1 MSIYLGTNLL
11 SSSSIDSSN
20 IIGTINTSTESIV
33 INHSHL
39 PDISITD
46 VEVFASIALRN
57 ASTNTWHKG
66 DIAVITGDPVSSY
79 IFVGT
84 DGDNNGTVDGDWQI
98 LNTPSAI
105 PVATQSIIGG
115 VKIGYTENDKNY
127 PLELDSDME
136 AFVNVPWE
144 NTTYGA
150 ATTTIPGLIELEDDA
165 VQTVA
170 ANAVST
176 TASRSYGLQ
185 VNSDGQG
192 VVNVPWTDT
201 VITNN
206 TGSTHIPYWDG
217 DSFESS
223 TIEQLNSTN
232 VRITGG
238 LRVNTGTT
246 DGVDNDITFQLLD
259 GDQGSFRVLDLN
271 GASMFTVSD
280 GPSGGSPTASL
291 GSSGAN
297 YDMQTT
303 IHGPLTVGT
312 AAKNRNLTVTGAT
325 TLNTGLTG
333 YLRADAGVV
342 SMAADPSGG
351 VSGTAG
357 FIPVFDA
364 SETDGVGNSLISQDQ
379 VAIDRT
385 LSATPTTNGTQINLS
400 FNAGTLVPENST
412 VTSNSITL
420 TVFGDISADATSVSL
435 FANSAADAATFV
447 SGLILASPLTFLQ
460 PVEIEMGATV
470 NIGPI
475 QFDTQG
481 NITGTNFNGIDLIT
495 ETQNGDGTTNSIGI
509 NNGGISL
516 STNGQFDS
524 MNLNAGNRS
533 PIRLTTSATG
543 TDDGGDLTLTTT
555 AVNGQAGNIVI
566 QSTET
571 GSGVAGSI
579 NLTAPATTVTGDL
592 TVTGDTTLNTGL
604 TGTLRADAG
613 VVSIDTGGVSVN
625 SGNNTV
631 PVSNADSSAFVDSP
645 ITVAAGSTTFEPT
658 TTSLSGTLSVTA
670 HPSGFD
676 FSTFI
681 DGTNVSIDGAGDFSA
696 SFTNG
701 DRIRFSDGTNSVD
714 VLFDSGLNDALII
727 DQIPGVDYSSAPTFA
742 SGASVTV
749 TLLAEGVGTSVTTVT
764 GDLTVT
770 GAINGS
776 ITSGG
781 FTSFGDAPANTINS
795 VANVTFGYRS
805 ESGNGNAE
813 GAIWIQLPSGTTT
826 TGITDNYKVATIGG
840 TEFNIGTTNF
850 GIRLDGVDYLIPFS
864 TDDDNRFGVIG
875 TDNHVGPFNTTN
887 GATTGDIVVR
897 FQNLQSRVPSLRT
910 ALDALTAAGTALP
923 NNTSHPIN
931 LYTESSSVGT
941 LTAHVQIDGSV
952 DIIGNTVQQGTFVID
967 TGVVDVG
974 IGATNFDV
982 VVNATSNS
990 LSRINGFQ
998 INTAGATL
1006 SSTTGSL
1013 ILETGTD
1020 GHGDA
1025 HGISLNSAGNIQLT
1039 TNANLAG
1046 GSITAHGT
1054 IEGGLNG
1061 NESPL
1066 LYMEAQNGVDSGGA
1080 AAANGTTAGAQKFRI
1095 TDNSDDVGLP
1105 GYITFIHE

>member
-11 SSSSIDSSN
+11 SSSSIDSTN
-20 IIGTINTSTESIV
+20 IIGTINNSTGAV
-33 INHSHL
+33 INQDRL

-46 VEVFASIALRN
+46 VETFADIATRN
-57 ASTNTWHKG
+57 SNTNTWHKG
-66 DIAVITGDPVSSY
+66 DIAVITDDPVSSY
-79 IFVGT
+79 IYIGN
-84 DGDNNGTVDGDWQI
+84 DGKTGPTVDGDWQI

-105 PVATQSIIGG
+105 PVATQSVVGG

-136 AFVNVPWE
+136 AFVNVPWTDTQLSQ
-144 NTTYGA
+144 TTVNGYIDSRVNSTFINA
-150 ATTTIPGLIELEDDA
+150 LTIDA
-165 VQTVA
+165 DTVNNLTVQTAVP
-170 ANAVST
+170 ANAHFGT
-176 TASRSYGLQ
+176 QALGTAAYTASGDYATSAQGAKADSALQ
-185 VNSDGQG
+185 N
-192 VVNVPWTDT
+192 
-201 VITNN
+201 
-206 TGSTHIPYWDG
+206 
-217 DSFESS
+217 
-223 TIEQLNSTN
+223 
-232 VRITGG
+232 
-238 LRVNTGTT
+238 
-246 DGVDNDITFQLLD
+246 
-259 GDQGSFRVLDLN
+259 LN
-271 GASMFTVSD
+271 GALVEATV
-280 GPSGGSPTASL
+280 TASD
-291 GSSGAN
+291 N
-297 YDMQTT
+297 
-303 IHGPLTVGT
+303 T
-312 AAKNRNLTVTGAT
+312 AHVVTVTNNSGTFSQAAVLASSFEPADSDIVKLDKASQTFTETVTFAAGQTFPGA
-325 TLNTGLTG
+325 G
-333 YLRADAGVV
+333 
-342 SMAADPSGG
+342 GG

-357 FIPVFDA
+357 TIPIFDA

-982 VVNATSNS
+982 VVNATSNG

-998 INTAGATL
+998 INTDGATL

-1066 LYMEAQNGVDSGGA
+1066 LYMEAQNA
-1080 AAANGTTAGAQKFRI
+1080 KIQNNR
-1095 TDNSDDVGLP
+1095 
-1105 GYITFIHE
+1105 

>member
-33 INHSHL
+33 INQSHL

-136 AFVNVPWE
+136 AFVNVPGE

-170 ANAVST
+170 ANAVSA

-342 SMAADPSGG
+342 SMAATPSSG
-351 VSGTAG
+351 VSGTAS
-357 FIPVFDA
+357 FFPIFD
-364 SETDGVGNSLISQDQ
+364 SSTDGVGDSAMSQQENSGSAEVTTVRIGSTTGQEYSGFALLSNDS
-379 VAIDRT
+379 DRT
-385 LSATPTTNGTQINLS
+385 TIHIPVNNLAFPLNGGRAFVT
-400 FNAGTLVPENST
+400 VPGDST
-412 VTSNSITL
+412 VYGPFEYRTWRN
-420 TVFGDISADATSVSL
+420 GDTDGGL
-435 FANSAADAATFV
+435 FA
-447 SGLILASPLTFLQ
+447 
-460 PVEIEMGATV
+460 
-470 NIGPI
+470 
-475 QFDTQG
+475 
-481 NITGTNFNGIDLIT
+481 
-495 ETQNGDGTTNSIGI
+495 GDES
-509 NNGGISL
+509 
-516 STNGQFDS
+516 FF
-524 MNLNAGNRS
+524 
-533 PIRLTTSATG
+533 
-543 TDDGGDLTLTTT
+543 
-555 AVNGQAGNIVI
+555 
-566 QSTET
+566 T
-571 GSGVAGSI
+571 GSGAY
-579 NLTAPATTVTGDL
+579 TGD
-592 TVTGDTTLNTGL
+592 
-604 TGTLRADAG
+604 
-613 VVSIDTGGVSVN
+613 
-625 SGNNTV
+625 
-631 PVSNADSSAFVDSP
+631 FVR
-645 ITVAAGSTTFEPT
+645 F
-658 TTSLSGTLSVTA
+658 
-670 HPSGFD
+670 
-676 FSTFI
+676 
-681 DGTNVSIDGAGDFSA
+681 
-696 SFTNG
+696 
-701 DRIRFSDGTNSVD
+701 RI
-714 VLFDSGLNDALII
+714 
-727 DQIPGVDYSSAPTFA
+727 
-742 SGASVTV
+742 
-749 TLLAEGVGTSVTTVT
+749 GTS
-764 GDLTVT
+764 D
-770 GAINGS
+770 S
-776 ITSGG
+776 
-781 FTSFGDAPANTINS
+781 
-795 VANVTFGYRS
+795 
-805 ESGNGNAE
+805 
-813 GAIWIQLPSGTTT
+813 Q
-826 TGITDNYKVATIGG
+826 
-840 TEFNIGTTNF
+840 
-850 GIRLDGVDYLIPFS
+850 
-864 TDDDNRFGVIG
+864 
-875 TDNHVGPFNTTN
+875 
-887 GATTGDIVVR
+887 
-897 FQNLQSRVPSLRT
+897 RT
-910 ALDALTAAGTALP
+910 AVMAALTAAADT
-923 NNTSHPIN
+923 T
-931 LYTESSSVGT
+931 T
-941 LTAHVQIDGSV
+941 LTLG
-952 DIIGNTVQQGTFVID
+952 GNDNVNLGFHTGTGQGTIW
-967 TGVVDVG
+967 
-974 IGATNFDV
+974 
-982 VVNATSNS
+982 
-990 LSRINGFQ
+990 
-998 INTAGATL
+998 NT
-1006 SSTTGSL
+1006 
-1013 ILETGTD
+1013 
-1020 GHGDA
+1020 
-1025 HGISLNSAGNIQLT
+1025 
-1039 TNANLAG
+1039 
-1046 GSITAHGT
+1046 
-1054 IEGGLNG
+1054 
-1061 NESPL
+1061 
-1066 LYMEAQNGVDSGGA
+1066 
-1080 AAANGTTAGAQKFRI
+1080 
-1095 TDNSDDVGLP
+1095 
-1105 GYITFIHE
+1105 TFWRYKC

>member
-33 INHSHL
+33 INQSHL

-170 ANAVST
+170 ANAVSD

-342 SMAADPSGG
+342 SMAATPSSGVSGTASFFPIFDSSTDGVGDSAMSQQENSGSAEVTTVRIGSTTGQEYSGFALLSNDSDRTTIHIPVNNLAFPLNGGRAFVTVPGDSTVYGPFEYRTWRNGDTDGGLFAGDESFFTGSGAYTGDFVRFRIGTSDSQRTAVMAALTAAADTTTLTLGGNDNVNLGFHTGTGQGQFGIQLFGDINVDTNLTTSGDLEAAGDATLSGNTNLGGTLTVTGNTTLDTGLTGYLRADAGVVSMAADPSGG

-357 FIPVFDA
+357 TIPIFDSSA
-364 SETDGVGNSLISQDQ
+364 DGVGNSLISQDQ

-420 TVFGDISADATSVSL
+420 TVFVDISADATSVSL

-460 PVEIEMGATV
+460 PVEIELGATV

-579 NLTAPATTVTGDL
+579 NLTAPATTVTGDF
-592 TVTGDTTLNTGL
+592 TATGTTTLNTGL
-604 TGTLRADAG
+604 DGVLLATAG
-613 VVSIDTGGVSVN
+613 VVSE
-625 SGNNTV
+625 
-631 PVSNADSSAFVDSP
+631 AP
-645 ITVAAGSTTFEPT
+645 ITVGTSPGTPINLTVSGNSWIYLNSDTTIDSP
-658 TTSLSGTLSVTA
+658 GN
-670 HPSGFD
+670 D
-676 FSTFI
+676 FTVFP
-681 DGTNVSIDGAGDFSA
+681 DGA
-696 SFTNG
+696 
-701 DRIRFSDGTNSVD
+701 
-714 VLFDSGLNDALII
+714 
-727 DQIPGVDYSSAPTFA
+727 
-742 SGASVTV
+742 TV
-749 TLLAEGVGTSVTTVT
+749 TLTQGATSIDRVVASTTNQSITFTAAAGGFLTGNDLTLTATPDITATTV
-764 GDLTVT
+764 
-770 GAINGS
+770 AGS
-776 ITSGG
+776 
-781 FTSFGDAPANTINS
+781 
-795 VANVTFGYRS
+795 
-805 ESGNGNAE
+805 
-813 GAIWIQLPSGTTT
+813 
-826 TGITDNYKVATIGG
+826 
-840 TEFNIGTTNF
+840 
-850 GIRLDGVDYLIPFS
+850 
-864 TDDDNRFGVIG
+864 
-875 TDNHVGPFNTTN
+875 
-887 GATTGDIVVR
+887 
-897 FQNLQSRVPSLRT
+897 
-910 ALDALTAAGTALP
+910 LTATNYTGPINNINPVAGTAG
-923 NNTSHPIN
+923 IAQAFQIWA
-931 LYTESSSVGT
+931 GT
-941 LTAHVQIDGSV
+941 QSEFDAQFSNDGSGTDPGTVPAVTDGSV
-952 DIIGNTVQQGTFVID
+952 IYII
-967 TGVVDVG
+967 
-974 IGATNFDV
+974 TN
-982 VVNATSNS
+982 N
-990 LSRINGFQ
+990 
-998 INTAGATL
+998 
-1006 SSTTGSL
+1006 
-1013 ILETGTD
+1013 
-1020 GHGDA
+1020 
-1025 HGISLNSAGNIQLT
+1025 
-1039 TNANLAG
+1039 
-1046 GSITAHGT
+1046 
-1054 IEGGLNG
+1054 
-1061 NESPL
+1061 
-1066 LYMEAQNGVDSGGA
+1066 
-1080 AAANGTTAGAQKFRI
+1080 
-1095 TDNSDDVGLP
+1095 
-1105 GYITFIHE
+1105 

>member
-170 ANAVST
+170 ANAVSD

-206 TGSTHIPYWDG
+206 TGSNHIPYWDG

-303 IHGPLTVGT
+303 IHGPLTIGT

-342 SMAADPSGG
+342 SMAATPSSGVSGTASFFPIFDSSTDGVGDSAMSQQENSGSAEVTTVRIGSTTGQEYSGFALLSNDSDRTTIHIPVNNLAFPLNGGRAFVTVPGDSTVYGPFEYRTWRNGDTDGGLFAGDESFFTGSGAYTGDFVRFRIGTSDSQRTAVMAALTAAADTTTLTLGGNDNVNLGFHTGTGQGQFGIQLFGDINVDTNLTTSGDLEAAGDATLSGNTNLGGTLTVTGNTTLDTGLTGYLRADAGVVSMAADPSGG

-357 FIPVFDA
+357 TIPIFDSSA
-364 SETDGVGNSLISQDQ
+364 DGVGNSLISQDQ

-385 LSATPTTNGTQINLS
+385 LSATPTTNGTQVNLS

-412 VTSNSITL
+412 VTSNGITL
-420 TVFGDISADATSVSL
+420 TVFGEISADATSVSL

-460 PVEIEMGATV
+460 PVEIELGATV

-579 NLTAPATTVTGDL
+579 NLTAPATTVTGDF
-592 TVTGDTTLNTGL
+592 TATGTTTLNTGL
-604 TGTLRADAG
+604 DGVLLATAG
-613 VVSIDTGGVSVN
+613 VVSE
-625 SGNNTV
+625 
-631 PVSNADSSAFVDSP
+631 AP
-645 ITVAAGSTTFEPT
+645 ITVGTSPGTPISLTVSGNSWQYLNSDTTIDSP
-658 TTSLSGTLSVTA
+658 GN
-670 HPSGFD
+670 D
-676 FSTFI
+676 FTVFP
-681 DGTNVSIDGAGDFSA
+681 DGT
-696 SFTNG
+696 
-701 DRIRFSDGTNSVD
+701 
-714 VLFDSGLNDALII
+714 
-727 DQIPGVDYSSAPTFA
+727 
-742 SGASVTV
+742 TV
-749 TLLAEGVGTSVTTVT
+749 TLTQGVTSIDRIVASTNNQSITFTAAAGGFLTGNDLTLTATPDITATTV
-764 GDLTVT
+764 
-770 GAINGS
+770 AGS
-776 ITSGG
+776 
-781 FTSFGDAPANTINS
+781 
-795 VANVTFGYRS
+795 
-805 ESGNGNAE
+805 
-813 GAIWIQLPSGTTT
+813 
-826 TGITDNYKVATIGG
+826 
-840 TEFNIGTTNF
+840 
-850 GIRLDGVDYLIPFS
+850 
-864 TDDDNRFGVIG
+864 
-875 TDNHVGPFNTTN
+875 
-887 GATTGDIVVR
+887 
-897 FQNLQSRVPSLRT
+897 
-910 ALDALTAAGTALP
+910 LTATNYTGPINNINPVAGTAG
-923 NNTSHPIN
+923 IAQAFQIWA
-931 LYTESSSVGT
+931 GT
-941 LTAHVQIDGSV
+941 QSEFDAQFSNDGSGTDPGTVPAATDGSV
-952 DIIGNTVQQGTFVID
+952 VYII
-967 TGVVDVG
+967 
-974 IGATNFDV
+974 TN
-982 VVNATSNS
+982 N
-990 LSRINGFQ
+990 
-998 INTAGATL
+998 
-1006 SSTTGSL
+1006 
-1013 ILETGTD
+1013 
-1020 GHGDA
+1020 
-1025 HGISLNSAGNIQLT
+1025 
-1039 TNANLAG
+1039 
-1046 GSITAHGT
+1046 
-1054 IEGGLNG
+1054 
-1061 NESPL
+1061 
-1066 LYMEAQNGVDSGGA
+1066 
-1080 AAANGTTAGAQKFRI
+1080 
-1095 TDNSDDVGLP
+1095 
-1105 GYITFIHE
+1105 